1 MKKLRS
7 KIWKFS
13 LVLAITG
20 LLFFLSSLIMGV
32 KNTKIF
38 VNKDGFHL
46 QTNEILTT
54 SAFNLES
61 FENIEDVKEGRVN
74 ILGSVTRI
82 KEVTTKKDS
91 KMFFITVKDETGSIS
106 VTVFPSF
113 YETFKDIKIGMVLL
127 ITGKAEVRNN
137 ELQLVLDDYKQI

>member
-1 MKKLRS
+1 MYQYEGYYRRRM
-7 KIWKFS
+7 
-13 LVLAITG
+13 AI
-20 LLFFLSSLIMGV
+20 
-32 KNTKIF
+32 
-38 VNKDGFHL
+38 H
-46 QTNEILTT
+46 
-54 SAFNLES
+54 
-61 FENIEDVKEGRVN
+61 IEDVKEGRVN

-113 YETFKDIKIGMVLL
+113 YETFKDVKIGMVLL